1 MTMYDN
7 ECACVQGVEVF
18 LDPRIYMPQWETPD
32 TGAIEDSA
40 IEWQRKREEKAYAEE
55 QQEKIDNTN
64 VVVNAERVAEFVV
77 QRNVLV
83 PTGFT
88 HFVAYQIQSM
98 YIRIKT
104 LDEYWLNSE
113 ISAIFTHKE
122 SNTSRTVPVLK
133 LDSLVTIPAEVLRPG
148 TLNIALTGIKLTGE
162 YQVVTTEAM
171 TYKVYDAGI
180 KPIKWPKMKDY
191 DVYLNYQRLAKN
203 LIAEVDSIKKDNVV
217 YSDNIAVTYP
227 VTVVCDNAALPA
239 PTIVHADPLI
249 SYSYDANRFTMQV
262 KDIEL
267 QNVNGTETS
276 VTTKLNLKDIGI
288 KDLDIEGKTFLGY
301 TQFNDPSSTPLLP
314 DFKSAVTPSFVT
326 VQELTDTTGV
336 YQIIMELPYNQL
348 PEGVIRHA
356 KLVIPELSFR
366 RIKI

>member
-1 MTMYDN
+1 MAMYDN
-7 ECACVQGVEVF
+7 ECACVQGVEVY
-18 LDPRIYMPQWETPD
+18 LDPRMYMPQWETPD

-40 IEWQRKREEKAYAEE
+40 IEWKRKQEEKAYAAA
-55 QQEKIDNTN
+55 QQEKLDNTN
-64 VVVNAERVAEFVV
+64 VAIAPERVAEFVV

-104 LDEYWLNSE
+104 LDEYWLGSE

-122 SNTSRTVPVLK
+122 SDISRIVPVLK
-133 LDSLVTIPAEVLRPG
+133 LDSLVTIPAEVLQPG
-148 TLNIALTGIKLTGE
+148 TLNITLTGIRLTGE

-191 DVYLNYQRLAKN
+191 EVYLNYQRLAKN

-227 VTVVCDNAALPA
+227 VTVTCDNTELPV
-239 PTIVHADPLI
+239 PKVVHADPLLQ
-249 SYSYDANRFTMQV
+249 YFYDSHRFTMQV

-267 QNVNGTETS
+267 QNVNGTERT
-276 VTTKLNLKDIGI
+276 VTIELNLQDISI
-288 KDLDIEGKTFLGY
+288 QDLDIEGQTFIGY
-301 TQFNDPSSTPLLP
+301 TQFKDPVDTEVAATT
-314 DFKSAVTPSFVT
+314 KSAVIPSFVT
-326 VQELTDTTGV
+326 VEQVKDTPGR
-336 YQIIMELPYNQL
+336 YQIVMELPESRTEFGNT
-348 PEGVIRHA
+348 

-366 RIKI
+366 RIKK